1 MTCDSSGTV
10 SLNRQLSYVSFR
22 SLPFIFPSQ
31 YHASCYMTTMKFTSA
46 QSLLLALTAWLSIK
60 KSYIGAFV
68 PSRSYY
74 CYHHTVRHLQS
85 TRLRFAAP
93 DETTDDD
100 PNNDQEEDDDSRR
113 VPNDLGLNIVRGSPS
128 DIPDDIWEDIEGGAP
143 SRWMVMKDVS
153 NNSFLLTFCITIDVL
168 HYQLETNKLQTYYS
182 C

>member
-1 MTCDSSGTV
+1 MFLSEV
-10 SLNRQLSYVSFR
+10 SPSFFKVSIM
-22 SLPFIFPSQ
+22 LQ
-31 YHASCYMTTMKFTSA
+31 TTMKFTST
-46 QSLLLALTAWLSIK
+46 QSLLLALIAWFSIK
-60 KSYIGAFV
+60 KSYTGAFV

-143 SRWMVMKDVS
+143 SRWMVMKDVGVAKEHS
-153 NNSFLLTFCITIDVL
+153 AYFFVSKLMFSIINLKLINCKHITAAR
-168 HYQLETNKLQTYYS
+168 N
-182 C
+182 

>member
-1 MTCDSSGTV
+1 M
-10 SLNRQLSYVSFR
+10 LL
-22 SLPFIFPSQ
+22 
-31 YHASCYMTTMKFTSA
+31 TTMKFTST

-60 KSYIGAFV
+60 KSYTGAFV

-100 PNNDQEEDDDSRR
+100 PNNDQEEDDSRR
-113 VPNDLGLNIVRGSPS
+113 VPNDLGLDIVRGSPS

-143 SRWMVMKDVS
+143 SRWMVMKDVGVAKEHS
-153 NNSFLLTFCITIDVL
+153 AYFFCIKIDVL
-168 HYQLETNKLQTYYS
+168 HYQLESNKLQTYYS